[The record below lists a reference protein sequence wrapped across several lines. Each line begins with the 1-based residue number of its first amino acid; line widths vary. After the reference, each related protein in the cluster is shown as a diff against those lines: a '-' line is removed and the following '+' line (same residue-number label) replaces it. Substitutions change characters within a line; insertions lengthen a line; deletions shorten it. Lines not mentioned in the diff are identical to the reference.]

1 MLSAEFKVELI
12 SSTECVIDEE
22 NSSKQTC
29 ICSELQSTN
38 FFFLKQVK
46 SGQVAN
52 VREKEKKKKTVTEI
66 LVLLFG

>member
-22 NSSKQTC
+22 NSLKQTC
-29 ICSELQSTN
+29 ICSERQSTN
-38 FFFLKQVK
+38 FFFLKQVN

-52 VREKEKKKKTVTEI
+52 VREKEKKKKP
-66 LVLLFG
+66 

>member
-22 NSSKQTC
+22 NSLKQTC

-38 FFFLKQVK
+38 FFFLKQVN

-52 VREKEKKKKTVTEI
+52 VREKEKKKTVTEI